1 MHNRRDYTGA
11 SHPLPFLDDLPVGLK
26 DALADADERFVGQYA
41 PMDSLDLCASNSCP
55 VFMSVVLFA
64 DFLEMS
70 RRTPWP
76 FHIHNPERTITGTKT
91 NRVAGA

>member
-1 MHNRRDYTGA
+1 MWI
-11 SHPLPFLDDLPVGLK
+11 SLK
-26 DALADADERFVGQYA
+26 DALADADERFATPVLQSVGQYA
-41 PMDSLDLCASNSCP
+41 PMDSLDLCGSNSCP

-70 RRTPWP
+70 RRTAWP
-76 FHIHNPERTITGTKT
+76 FHIHNPERTIAGTKT